1 MSAGTLTYMDRK
13 GAGVCRRG
21 ELSELAKRMKTLRCP
36 ATLRADGHEEPIGGI
51 DKFDGADDGRIKWQ
65 WWYDA
70 TIVESK

>member
-36 ATLRADGHEEPIGGI
+36 ATLRAEDFMTSELVSGSGWLCPPI
-51 DKFDGADDGRIKWQ
+51 AWRP
-65 WWYDA
+65 
-70 TIVESK
+70 